1 MRRHLSG
8 IPKNDLAN
16 EIIHPGIQGLRLDG
30 FEPVAP
36 IQMSIIARAMVVF
49 PPWKFTRP
57 TFDVATVKTFN
68 RTEPFIFPS
77 IYATRTNDRSLKTS
91 AKKTWRHPPP
101 SPLGLSSKGGRDT
114 YRGFGVETKRPRC
127 FENALLNRSTSPCF
141 PPSQDKSSKKR
152 AIFAGEKWP
161 IDELLVLFKPV
172 NFIFGERGKGGS
184 IESDNFGLLFVSARK
199 CGQSTHRQRE
209 RERIDRTEVRI
220 ADWFRVF
227 RRKWETPDDEVFGA
241 WSVNSI
247 VIEITEERGIR
258 STLSGQSVLYI

>member
-101 SPLGLSSKGGRDT
+101 PLGLSSKGDRDT
-114 YRGFGVETKRPRC
+114 YRGFAIETKRPRC

-172 NFIFGERGKGGS
+172 NFIRRKGEGW
-184 IESDNFGLLFVSARK
+184 
-199 CGQSTHRQRE
+199 
-209 RERIDRTEVRI
+209 IDRI
-220 ADWFRVF
+220 GQFRVVVCFCPKMRTIYPSTKGEGTYWPNGGTNSWLVSCFSPEMRNPRWWGF
-227 RRKWETPDDEVFGA
+227 RGM
-241 WSVNSI
+241 I
-247 VIEITEERGIR
+247 G
-258 STLSGQSVLYI
+258 